1 MTALRNNEK
10 LRATDAI
17 RHLPAACR
25 WYWLYGGDGQFA
37 DVPPR
42 GAERP
47 DRALN
52 CRPVERRCSSKADTR
67 SAVLADL
74 NCGQLAPRSAKERSF
89 ARDRIKRKMEYALG
103 QVSQVTACE
112 LASCSGVLSLG
123 WRLTV
128 RTRRWRQLSMH
139 I

>member
-10 LRATDAI
+10 PRATDAI

-47 DRALN
+47 DRAHVGHAERLGTPPESG
-52 CRPVERRCSSKADTR
+52 RPLMPHSPIRAACPVRPKQLYDVRIPNNLPDSRLSLRPLSGLRRQILTGSVA
-67 SAVLADL
+67 
-74 NCGQLAPRSAKERSF
+74 G
-89 ARDRIKRKMEYALG
+89 MALTLP
-103 QVSQVTACE
+103 VTAK
-112 LASCSGVLSLG
+112 A
-123 WRLTV
+123 
-128 RTRRWRQLSMH
+128 
-139 I
+139 